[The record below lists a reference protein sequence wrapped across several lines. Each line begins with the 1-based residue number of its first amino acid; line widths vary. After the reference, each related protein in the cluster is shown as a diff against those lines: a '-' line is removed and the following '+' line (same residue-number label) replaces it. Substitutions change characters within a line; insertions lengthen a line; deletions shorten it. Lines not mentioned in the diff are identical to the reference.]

1 MAQQARFL
9 WHRIVDEFA
18 PHFRRVHLPLVGG
31 YGIKQVA
38 ADQHDELSAGTRDRD
53 VETLRRKYEISLGQG
68 EFGIGDAIGQYDC
81 VAFIALNPVDGFY
94 EGNATKSTGQGI
106 AGGGALSSGGY
117 GDGKRVEQQI
127 SRQGVESTS
136 AVSGKEGGDRE
147 KR

>member
-31 YGIKQVA
+31 YGIKQAA

-81 VAFIALNPVDGFY
+81 VAFLALHPLDGFY
-94 EGNATKSTGQGI
+94 EGTAPQSHRIGI
-106 AGGGALSSGGY
+106 VDGGAWGTGGP
-117 GDGKRVEQQI
+117 
-127 SRQGVESTS
+127 
-136 AVSGKEGGDRE
+136 EGGQTE
-147 KR
+147 